1 MGFKCGIV
9 GLPNV
14 GKSTLFNALTKA
26 SIEVSNYPFCTIEPN
41 VGIVPVPDKRLNKI
55 AQLIN
60 PKGISPT
67 TVKFIDIAGLI
78 AGASKGEGL
87 GNQFLAHIRETQAI
101 VHVVRCFQDENI
113 SHVSGNINSIAD
125 IEMLNTELAL
135 ADLETIEKILV
146 KLAKKAKHSD
156 NRKEH
161 DTYTL
166 LEYLKKLLYE
176 EVPIRSVS
184 LTEKEKALLQP
195 YQLLTSKPVLY
206 IANVAEEGFG
216 NNPYLNQVVKFADKE
231 KAKVVSVC
239 AAIEAEII
247 NLDHSEQQQF
257 LKILN
262 LEELSLHRIIRAGYE
277 LLGLIT
283 FFTAGLKEVRA
294 WTCQKGSTALQAAGI
309 IHTDFEKRFIRV
321 EVIGYDDYIQNSGE
335 QGAKEAGKQ
344 RLEGKEYTIQDG
356 DIVYFRTRDR

>member
-26 SIEVSNYPFCTIEPN
+26 GIEASNYPFCTIEPN
-41 VGIVPVPDKRLNKI
+41 VGVVPVPDKRLKKI

-60 PKGISPT
+60 PKETSPT
-67 TVKFIDIAGLI
+67 TVKFIDIAGLV

-113 SHVSGNINSIAD
+113 THVSGNINSIAD
-125 IEMLNTELAL
+125 IEIINTELAL
-135 ADLETIEKILV
+135 ADLETIEKISV
-146 KLAKKAKHSD
+146 KLAKKAKRPS

-166 LEYLKKLLYE
+166 LENFKKLLYE
-176 EVPIRSVS
+176 KVPIRSVN
-184 LTEKEKALLQP
+184 LTEEEKVLLRP
-195 YQLLTSKPVLY
+195 YQFLTSKPVLY
-206 IANVAEEGFG
+206 IANVTEKGFF
-216 NNPYLNQVVKFADKE
+216 NNPYLNQVVEFANKD

-239 AAIEAEII
+239 AAIEAEITD
-247 NLDHSEQQQF
+247 LDPSEQQQF

-262 LEELSLHRIIRAGYE
+262 LEESSLHRVIRAGYE

-294 WTCQKGSTALQAAGI
+294 WTCQKGSTALQAAGV

-321 EVIGYDDYIQNSGE
+321 EVISYDDYIQNNGE
-335 QGAKEAGKQ
+335 QRAKETGKR
-344 RLEGKEYTIQDG
+344 RLEGKEYIIQDG
-356 DIVYFRTRDR
+356 DILHFRTRD